1 MEDLSIVNVV
11 GGGSIGREL
20 NLQHVYRDFPHSD
33 IEYEPETFAA
43 IVIRY
48 DSPKGTVMLYR
59 SGKYS
64 LAGAQSP
71 TEAQS
76 VGEKFIRQLEQLF
89 EEKFNQIEFEIRYL
103 VGTADLG
110 GKLDLNQLAV
120 GLGVDHTEYE
130 PEQFPGLFY
139 RPINEDWFCTLFASG
154 KFVIGGVRSR
164 EDLEQIADEIA
175 EKLDCSVK

>member
-20 NLQHVYRDFPHSD
+20 NLQHVYRDFPHTD
-33 IEYEPETFAA
+33 IEYESKNFAA

-48 DSPKGTVMLYR
+48 NSPKGTVMLYR

-71 TEAQS
+71 SEAQS
-76 VGEKFIRQLEQLF
+76 VSEQFIRQLEQLF
-89 EEKFNQIEFEIRYL
+89 GEKFNQVEFEIRYL

-110 GKLDLNQLAV
+110 VKLDLNQLAI
-120 GLGVDHTEYE
+120 GLGVDNTEYE

-139 RPINEDWFCTLFASG
+139 RPTKGSWFCTLFTSG
-154 KFVIGGVRSR
+154 KFVVSGVRSR
-164 EDLEQIADEIA
+164 EDLEKIADEID
-175 EKLDCSVK
+175 EKVRLLC